1 MRVYGSAEYLEKKMR
16 DWSDDIFFL
25 ELWEE
30 LQDRARA
37 NTEGK
42 RKSLAGDMSMEHVAD
57 KTSAAVGD
65 EDAVGG
71 ALFDETAG
79 HYRQLRVRAEDIL
92 LEQFLQNLR
101 DAIKGYGRVN
111 PWSALSEGEAEE
123 EDDAQLAITAELD
136 NTVQLLQSYLSFLAN
151 TLAQAPLRRIARQ
164 VTLSIQAFLWDH
176 VLMRYTF
183 SRPGAKQFERDVH
196 GIWEVVDRYVGD
208 GQGEMGMRRLM
219 EGLVLLRLDSN
230 RAMKNGLDEG
240 KEKIGARRL
249 NLADVNERLFRS
261 NESGREVLEELGLE
275 LLSEGDARSVL
286 ERRVDLN

>member
-25 ELWEE
+25 ELWED

-37 NTEGK
+37 NRDGK
-42 RKSLAGDMSMEHVAD
+42 RKTVARDMSVEHVAD
-57 KTSAAVGD
+57 KTSAVVGD

-101 DAIKGYGRVN
+101 EAIKRYGRVN
-111 PWSALSEGEAEE
+111 PWSALSGGEAEV
-123 EDDAQLAITAELD
+123 EDDNAQLAITAELD

-151 TLAQAPLRRIARQ
+151 ALARAPLRRIARQ
-164 VTLSIQAFLWDH
+164 VTLSIQAFLWNH

-183 SRPGAKQFERDVH
+183 SALGARQFERDVH
-196 GIWEVVDRYVGD
+196 GIWEVVDGYVGVR
-208 GQGEMGMRRLM
+208 QGAMGMTRLR
-219 EGLVLLRLDSN
+219 EGLVLLRLNSDG
-230 RAMKNGLDEG
+230 ALENGLEG
-240 KEKIGARRL
+240 GERKL

-275 LLSEGDARSVL
+275 LLSEGEARSIL
-286 ERRVDLN
+286 ERRVDLNG